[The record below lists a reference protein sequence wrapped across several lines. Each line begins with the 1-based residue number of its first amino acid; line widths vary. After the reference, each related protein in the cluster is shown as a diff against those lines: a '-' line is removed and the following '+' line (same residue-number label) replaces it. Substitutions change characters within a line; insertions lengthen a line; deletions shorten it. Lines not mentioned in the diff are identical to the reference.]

1 MNDDKTLLIKA
12 KIYSLLDLAL
22 SVPISYSD
30 TNLSSHI
37 EEGKINIFQATV
49 KSSNSYGNKLYIELY
64 LPKFNLYIK
73 GIFFRVT
80 PYHFKSFAIGSEH
93 YIQGKIERYNDNLQ
107 ISQPKSIKTI
117 NKISPKYKSNIKQN
131 ELIYL
136 IERYISKQSL
146 LNEGLNEKEVNTI
159 LTLHNPKSINDIYSE
174 KEYKD
179 EILND
184 LKFIEAFNHIKK
196 LSKKKR
202 DYPPITTLN
211 GDISGFINAL
221 EFELTP
227 EQIKVIDDIERDFKS
242 TTKATRRMV
251 VGDVGSG
258 KTMIILASIMIA
270 YPHKSILMAP
280 TSILAQQLYDEAQK
294 HLPNHIKSTLIMQ
307 GSKKSGDLDKF
318 DVIIGTHALL
328 YRDDLPKAPLVMV
341 DEQHRFGSKQRQD
354 LENMMNSN
362 DKKAHYIQFSATPIP
377 RTQAMMNSA
386 MIDVSLI
393 TSTPFKKDI
402 ESIIIG
408 KNDFKELLSHI
419 EYEISLN
426 HQVVIIYPLV
436 EASEKIEYQSLDE
449 SIEFWQSRFKNFY
462 YTHGKDKNKEATLIE
477 FREKGNIL
485 LATTVIEVGISLP
498 RLTTI
503 VIVGA
508 ERLGLASLHQLRG
521 RVGRNGLKS
530 RCYLYT
536 NNLPNGRLEQFS
548 KTTSGFD
555 IALLDLKYRKSGDVL
570 DGSIQSGVKNR
581 WLDMA
586 SDEEIIL
593 KAKNRISKNNL
604 P

>member
-1 MNDDKTLLIKA
+1 MDDIALLRKA

-22 SVPISYSD
+22 NVPISYND
-30 TNLSSHI
+30 TTLSSNI
-37 EEGKINIFQATV
+37 EEGKINIFQATI

-64 LPKFNLYIK
+64 LPKFNIYIK
-73 GIFFRVT
+73 GVFFRVT
-80 PYHFKSFAIGSEH
+80 PYHFKSFNIGSEH
-93 YIQGKIERYNDNLQ
+93 YIQGRVERYNNTLQ

-117 NKISPKYKSNIKQN
+117 NKISPKYKSSIKTD
-131 ELIYL
+131 ELLYL
-136 IERYISKQSL
+136 IEKYISKQSL
-146 LNEGLNEKEVNTI
+146 LNEGLNDKEVDTI
-159 LTLHNPKSINDIYSE
+159 LTLHNPKSINDIYNE
-174 KEYKD
+174 KEYKY

-184 LKFIEAFNHIKK
+184 LKFIEAFNHIQK
-196 LSKKKR
+196 LYKKKR

-211 GDISGFINAL
+211 GDISEFINSL

-258 KTMIILASIMIA
+258 KTMIILASIMMA
-270 YPHKSILMAP
+270 YPNKSILMAP

-294 HLPNHIKSTLIMQ
+294 HLPKYIKSTLIIQ
-307 GSKKSGDLDKF
+307 GVKKSEDLDNF

-354 LENMMNSN
+354 LENMMSSDN
-362 DKKAHYIQFSATPIP
+362 KKAHYIQFSATPIP
-377 RTQAMMNSA
+377 RTQAMINSTI
-386 MIDVSLI
+386 IDVSLI

-402 ESIIIG
+402 ESIIIS
-408 KNDFKELLSHI
+408 KNNFKELLSHI

-449 SIEFWQSRFKNFY
+449 SIEFWQKRFQNLY
-462 YTHGKDKNKEATLIE
+462 YTHGKDKNKEDTLLE
-477 FREKGNIL
+477 FREKGDIL

-536 NNLPNGRLEQFS
+536 NNLPNSRLERFAN
-548 KTTSGFD
+548 TTSGFD
-555 IALLDLKYRKSGDVL
+555 IALLDLKYRKSGDIL
-570 DGSIQSGVKNR
+570 DGSIQSGIKNR

-586 SDEEIIL
+586 SDENIIRE
-593 KAKNRISKNNL
+593 AKSRFLSKR
-604 P
+604 